1 MFSVRRA
8 ERRLAMATAA
18 KESRGARQT
27 SRRVRDQHEQDSMEF
42 VIFED
47 NSGEYRWMIVAGN
60 ETLAHSGSFAFYEG
74 AEQAARRVR
83 DHAASA
89 LFDHSP
95 GEDLAAGH
103 DGPSLVSDG
112 ERRLGDGGRLTS
124 EATARRLAQK
134 AVIT

>member
-1 MFSVRRA
+1 
-8 ERRLAMATAA
+8 MATAA

-27 SRRVRDQHEQDSMEF
+27 SRRARDQHEQDSMEF

-60 ETLAHSGSFAFYEG
+60 ETLAHSGSFAVYAG

-89 LFDHSP
+89 LFDHDP
-95 GEDLAAGH
+95 GEGVAAGR
-103 DGPSLVSDG
+103 DGRSGSAGDRP
-112 ERRLGDGGRLTS
+112 LGDGGRVTS
-124 EATARRLAQK
+124 EATARRLAER
-134 AVIT
+134 AAAT